1 MKKILII
8 GGCGYIGS
16 KLYKHLTQRL
26 KYIVDTV
33 DLEWFGN
40 VTNPNNFNIDY
51 KNLTKE
57 FVQRYDIVILL
68 AGHSSTAMALNSE
81 NNSALKNNLDNF
93 TNLVLK
99 LGKHQ
104 KFIYAG
110 SSSVYNGI
118 TDEEVTED
126 HILLSPKNV
135 YDFTKKGIDEVMALF
150 PDVEFYSLRFATV
163 NGASEN
169 LREDI
174 MFNMMVKT
182 AVIENKINVL
192 NPSIRRPVLHIEDLV
207 NAIELIIDS
216 TIDKRG
222 IYNLSSFNGT
232 VEEYANIVS
241 SLTHAHIELA
251 NENTFSSILG
261 GKLGTPLDFS
271 INSSKFENT
280 FNYKF
285 KGTAKDITDEL
296 SNIIETVKK
305 SKRSQGKN
313 YE

>member
-16 KLYKHLTQRL
+16 KLYTHLS
-26 KYIVDTV
+26 KKIGYIVDTV

-40 VTNPNNFNIDY
+40 VVNPNNFIIDY

-57 FVQRYDIVILL
+57 FIQRYDVVVLL

-81 NNSALKNNLDNF
+81 NNSAIKNNLDNF

-104 KFIYAG
+104 KFIYAS

-118 TDEEVTED
+118 LDEEVTEE
-126 HILLSPKNV
+126 HILLSPKNI
-135 YDFTKKGIDEVMALF
+135 YDFTKKGIDEVMQLF
-150 PDVEFYSLRFATV
+150 PDIEFYALRFATV
-163 NGASEN
+163 NGASDN

-182 AVIENKINVL
+182 AVLENKIKVL
-192 NPSIRRPVLHIEDLV
+192 NPSLRRPILHIQDLV
-207 NAIELIIDS
+207 NAIELIIS
-216 TIDKRG
+216 SPVDKRG
-222 IYNLSSFNGT
+222 VYNMSSFNGT
-232 VEEYANIVS
+232 VEEYATIVS
-241 SLTHAHIELA
+241 SLTSAKIDVADER
-251 NENTFSSILG
+251 EFSNILG
-261 GKLGTPLDFS
+261 GKLGNPLDFS
-271 INSSKFENT
+271 INSNKFESM

-285 KGTAKDITDEL
+285 KGTAKDITDEV
-296 SNIIETVKK
+296 SNIIEKVRK
-305 SKRSQGKN
+305 SKRSHGKN